1 MTLGI
6 VLPAAGASS
15 RMRGRDKLLEE
26 VDAVPIL
33 LRQTR
38 RALSLG
44 LPVLVTLP
52 TVSGARA
59 TSLDVAA
66 NAGLERRPV
75 PDAASGLSAS
85 LRVAAGWAM
94 ERDMSGLMIVLPDMP
109 DLDADD
115 MRAVAALHA
124 DHPGDVIRA
133 TDAEGRFGHP
143 TLLPARLLP
152 ALVTLS
158 GDTGARE
165 VIGPEKIR
173 PCPIGGTRATL
184 DLDTPEAWADWRSA
198 KG

>member
-26 VDAVPIL
+26 VDGTPLL
-33 LRQTR
+33 LRQVQ
-38 RALSLG
+38 RALSTD

-52 TVSGARA
+52 PGPGDRA
-59 TSLDVAA
+59 ATLDAVADSA
-66 NAGLERRPV
+66 IETRRV
-75 PDAASGLSAS
+75 PDAADGISAS
-85 LRVAAGWAM
+85 LRVASRWAA
-94 ERDMSGLMIVLPDMP
+94 ERGLSGLMIVLPDMP
-109 DLDADD
+109 DLTAED

-124 DHPGDVIRA
+124 THPRDVIRA

-152 ALVTLS
+152 ALATLR
-158 GDTGARE
+158 GDTGARD
-165 VIGPEKIR
+165 VIAREILR
-173 PCPIGGTRATL
+173 PCPLGGNRATL
-184 DLDTPEAWADWRSA
+184 DLDTPEAWAAWRAA

>member
-15 RMRGRDKLLEE
+15 RMRGRDKLLED
-26 VDAVPIL
+26 VDGTPLL

-52 TVSGARA
+52 IKSGARA
-59 TSLDVAA
+59 TRLEVAA

-85 LRVAAGWAM
+85 LRVAASWAM
-94 ERDMSGLMIVLPDMP
+94 ERDMSGLMMVLPDMP

-124 DHPGDVIRA
+124 QHPGDVIRA
-133 TDAEGRFGHP
+133 TDEDGRFGHP

-165 VIGPEKIR
+165 VIAPETIR
-173 PCPIGGTRATL
+173 PCPLGGTRATL
-184 DLDTPEAWADWRSA
+184 DLDTPEAWAKWRAA